1 MERVVEEMSETKNE
15 PQRNSIFKA
24 VRSIVI
30 ILIGMAAI
38 YIGFTFAL
46 GTGSPFFVVSS
57 GSMVPTLE
65 VGDIIIVNGNAGFD
79 DLVDEEI
86 IVFHEPGFGSKVIV
100 HRIENILDDSTREII
115 TKGDHN
121 AVVDKWRVTDED
133 YIGKVILSIP
143 KVGYLTT
150 FLAPPLN
157 YIVIVL
163 VIAIIFVLE
172 INTKKPQD
180 EQNEEESNV
189 EQPFEPSSDEPQP
202 EHEDDSH
209 PYTKF

>member
-1 MERVVEEMSETKNE
+1 MSEGTNE

-24 VRSIVI
+24 VKSIVI
-30 ILIGMAAI
+30 IIVGMAAI
-38 YIGFTFAL
+38 YIGFTLAL

-79 DLVDEEI
+79 DLTEKEI
-86 IVFHEPGFGSKVIV
+86 IVFHEPSFGSKVIV
-100 HRIENILDDSTREII
+100 HRIERINDGGSREII

-121 AVVDKWRVTDED
+121 AVVDKWRVTADD

-172 INTKKPQD
+172 INTKKPSN
-180 EQNEEESNV
+180 ENKEEELHK
-189 EQPFEPSSDEPQP
+189 PSSDGSQP
-202 EHEDDSH
+202 ESDDDPH
-209 PYTKF
+209 PYTEF